1 MTVNQIARNQMST
14 AMMRVASGQRINS
27 AADDA
32 AGLAIMEGMTAQ
44 IRGLD
49 QGTRNVRDMQ
59 ALVNTADGALDTIG
73 ESLNRIR
80 ELTVQAANDT
90 NSPAAR
96 RAIQA
101 EITQIVDH
109 IDATVQNAQFNN
121 INLLDGSAE
130 RLHTAA
136 GADGS
141 GPTVQIRDMRD
152 MAQAITTFNFETA
165 TGNEISELIGRT
177 DPILNDVMAERAN
190 LGAMSN
196 RFDFI
201 ADANTITSLNLA
213 DARSRVGDADM
224 GREMMRVNQEQVL
237 NQVQILMQT
246 NAMEREENT
255 LPAAA
260 TSI

>member
-73 ESLNRIR
+73 DGLNRIR

-101 EITQIVDH
+101 EIRQIVDH
-109 IDATVQNAQFNN
+109 IDATVQNAQFNT

-130 RLHTAA
+130 ALHTAA
-136 GADGS
+136 GADGA
-141 GPTVQIRDMRD
+141 GPTVRINDMRD

-165 TGNEISELIGRT
+165 TGSQIADLINNI
-177 DPILNDVMAERAN
+177 DPVLNNVMQERAN

-201 ADANTITSLNLA
+201 ADANSITSLNLA
-213 DARSRVGDADM
+213 DARSRVADADI

-237 NQVQILMQT
+237 NQVQVLMQT
-246 NAMEREENT
+246 NAMEQEENN
-255 LPAAA
+255 LPVGA